1 MSRRAYYATAV
12 MLAGIGIACNRPLFD
27 KPRPAVERFNPN
39 IAPSRFRVLATVAG
53 DNTRPGLQISATAR
67 ERLADSGFTAIRR
80 SGRWD
85 SQAEAVRQ
93 ICAPGSIPPVDGVL
107 FIWYNRLE
115 LRDCTTEGAAYEIAG
130 QGTVG
135 IQGMVDRLVMWLR
148 REGSPAAQAP
158 PATPPSP

>member
-1 MSRRAYYATAV
+1 VNKRTFAIAAA
-12 MLAGIGIACNRPLFD
+12 LFGGAGIACNRPMFD

-39 IAPSRFRVLATVAG
+39 ILPSRFRVVATVAG

-93 ICAPGSIPPVDGVL
+93 ICSPGQIPPVDGVL

-130 QGTVG
+130 QGSVG

-148 REGSPAAQAP
+148 RDDG
-158 PATPPSP
+158 PATPTTPPPP